1 MFPKTYFAA
10 AFFSGY
16 FFPPVEGGPT
26 PPPPEP
32 ALQPYVELRSFTEC
46 GRF

>member
-26 PPPPEP
+26 PPET
-32 ALQPYVELRSFTEC
+32 AVQLDIKLRSFTER

>member
-16 FFPPVEGGPT
+16 FFPPIEEGPT
-26 PPPPEP
+26 PPAY
-32 ALQPYVELRSFTEC
+32 ALQPYVELRSFTER